1 MSDACEPS
9 YGETKGTQTRQSG
22 VTREAKDVR
31 EGDGNTNATTT
42 SERRETSGDAV

>member
-1 MSDACEPS
+1 MSDAD
-9 YGETKGTQTRQSG
+9 GETRGTQTIRSG
-22 VTREAKDVR
+22 VTREVTDVR